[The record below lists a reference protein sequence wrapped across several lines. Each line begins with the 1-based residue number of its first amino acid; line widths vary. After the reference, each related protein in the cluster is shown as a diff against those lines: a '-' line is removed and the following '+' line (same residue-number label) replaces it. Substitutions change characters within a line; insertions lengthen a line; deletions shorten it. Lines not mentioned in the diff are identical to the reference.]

1 MPIII
6 EKHKWDRLIE
16 TLPME
21 AAALASMAK
30 RISEDITHIQ
40 AMLASKSELK
50 SVEENLTVMKL
61 GMDIEVLIQTYI
73 ALVRKYSRP
82 EDKEYVTKLENDLR
96 TILQDIKEDQ
106 QKGTFSATAQGTASY
121 VIKVAT
127 ILNQIYDV
135 LYFTKKLWLQK
146 LNVRDIPR
154 TQILREATNA
164 VSRYLSLLRDIA
176 NDVKAYISSPLP
188 KENPEQILSEFIQ
201 YLMLEPTRF
210 IPARAYYHLLDKEFL
225 KKENQVFLEL
235 LIYFLND
242 EYAPYHVE
250 LPTESYEQNII
261 ASYAESALAEI
272 LLFDSSMLQIRI
284 SSIPVEEIFYD
295 IAKYPPKDI
304 EEAILITKDPQH
316 QKMFWDIF
324 VKQAILRAGVHVSVE
339 EEEEEKGKKKKKTQ
353 ERTVIEQPIELSP
366 ELEKEIESLLAGESE

>member
-1 MPIII
+1 MPIIT

-82 EDKEYVTKLENDLR
+82 EDREYVTKLENDLR

-135 LYFTKKLWLQK
+135 LYFSKKLWLQK

-176 NDVKAYISSPLP
+176 TDLAAYISSPLP
-188 KENPEQILSEFIQ
+188 KENPEELLAEFVQ

-225 KKENQVFLEL
+225 KKENQVFLDL
-235 LIYFLND
+235 LLTFLENG
-242 EYAPYHVE
+242 YTPYSVDI
-250 LPTESYEQNII
+250 PSNTYEQNVI
-261 ASYAESALAEI
+261 ATYAESALAEVM
-272 LLFDSSMLQIRI
+272 LFDSSMLRIRI
-284 SSIPVEEIFYD
+284 TSLPVEDIFWEV
-295 IAKYPPKDI
+295 AKYPPKDV

-339 EEEEEKGKKKKKTQ
+339 EEEEEKPKRKKKEEK
-353 ERTVIEQPIELSP
+353 TVIEQPIELSP
-366 ELEKEIESLLAGESE
+366 ELEKEIESLLSGEEE